1 MQGILDNIIFMF
13 LSRNIGSQKTGLVQS
28 AKKKKKPTTTKVNE
42 ESISGKTILK
52 SEGEAKTLPDKS

>member
-1 MQGILDNIIFMF
+1 ML
-13 LSRNIGSQKTGLVQS
+13 
-28 AKKKKKPTTTKVNE
+28 KKKKKKKKKKKQPTTTKVNE